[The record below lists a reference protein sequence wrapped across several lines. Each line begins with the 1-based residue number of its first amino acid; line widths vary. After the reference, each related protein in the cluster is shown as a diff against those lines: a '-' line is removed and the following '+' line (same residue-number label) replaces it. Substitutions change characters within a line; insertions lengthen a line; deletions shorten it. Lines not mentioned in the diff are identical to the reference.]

1 MGGDRGEAA
10 FAATL
15 RDLAD
20 RRRGPLLLHCTSGKD
35 RTGWTSWLL
44 LTLLGVPDSLA
55 RADYL
60 ASNTFRA
67 PYDARVREGLKQ
79 AGLMQ
84 NPALIIPLQEVRAEY
99 LDTALEQLRSS
110 YGSVFRYV
118 SDGLGLEFRELLAL
132 RERLVPGA

>member
-67 PYDARVREGLKQ
+67 PYDARVREGLK
-79 AGLMQ
+79 
-84 NPALIIPLQEVRAEY
+84 NRP
-99 LDTALEQLRSS
+99 
-110 YGSVFRYV
+110 GSCRT
-118 SDGLGLEFRELLAL
+118 R
-132 RERLVPGA
+132 P